1 MGMVATRRDRMMETG
16 GELFL
21 RRGYAAV
28 GLRELLEAVGSSKGA
43 FYHFF
48 PTKEAFAVAVLESHL
63 ARRLAEMDARFP
75 EAVSLADIL
84 GWLKD
89 DWAAQQ
95 TADYVPRCL
104 IRRLAADVGAGVPL
118 ENTGVA
124 LHALATRLAEAVSS
138 GQRAGHLYA
147 QLDPMAAAW
156 HVLDLWHGATERARL
171 ERGDGAPKAALAH
184 LEAWL
189 KP

>member
-1 MGMVATRRDRMMETG
+1 MMEIG

-28 GLRELLEAVGSSKGA
+28 GLRELLETVGVSKGA

-48 PTKEAFAVAVLESHL
+48 PTKETFAVAVLESHL
-63 ARRLAEMDARFP
+63 SSRLADLDERFN
-75 EAVSLADIL
+75 ESVSLPGIL
-84 GWLKD
+84 DWLKA
-89 DWAAQQ
+89 DWIAQRD
-95 TADYVPRCL
+95 AGFVPRCL
-104 IRRLAADVGAGVPL
+104 VRRLAADIGAGVPSDIARD
-118 ENTGVA
+118 A
-124 LHALATRLAEAVSS
+124 LHTLATRLADAVAD
-138 GQRAGHLYA
+138 GQKAGQLYPE
-147 QLDPMAAAW
+147 LPPLTAAW

-171 ERGDGAPKAALAH
+171 EQADAAPMAAIKH